1 MSAQLAILRSPDAA
15 ASMLSPIRRD
25 ILGALA
31 EPGSATSVG
40 QHLGLP
46 RQKVNYHL
54 RALEEASLVQHVED
68 RQKGNCT
75 ERIVQATARHYLI
88 APSVLGELEATPAHT
103 ADRFS
108 SDHLAAV
115 SGRTLSELAELEEL
129 AGKARKRLP
138 TLSLEA
144 GVRFASPGDQA
155 AFMEELSNTVA
166 RLISQY
172 HDEGADRGRWFR
184 LVVGSHPALTS
195 PASRET
201 RDD

>member
-129 AGKARKRLP
+129 AGKAGKRLP

-166 RLISQY
+166 RLISRY